1 MDTDDRL
8 SSEVFHPGEVAIQH
22 RLGVRGQ
29 IEDLGRR
36 VVRDY
41 MPDQHRTFFAQLPF
55 ILIGALDSTRQP
67 WATVLAGPAG
77 FVQSPD
83 PRTLVIDAHP
93 DATDPLAGALVPG
106 ASVGLLGIEPHTR
119 RRNRMNGIIQE
130 ASGSG
135 LQVAVS
141 QSFGNCPK
149 YIQARKPEYV
159 EVSPGEAQIRR
170 GATLDVEQQARIRQA
185 DTFYIAS
192 AHPSSEA
199 NSARYEGVDVS
210 HRGGKRRFI
219 RVDADGSRLT
229 IPDFIGNFLFN
240 TLGNLQ
246 LNPRCGLLFI
256 DFSSGGLLHVAG
268 RGVVIWD
275 GPQVTAFEGAQR
287 LVQFEIEGWQ
297 WVDGVLPLR
306 WGPEELSPF
315 LEKTGEWT
323 ADDPPR
329 STASAT
335 CVPPSATT
343 CRPSRA

>member
-1 MDTDDRL
+1 MDIDDRL
-8 SSEVFHPGEVAIQH
+8 SSEVFHPGEAAIQD
-22 RLGVRGQ
+22 RLGVREQ

-36 VVRDY
+36 LVRDY

-77 FVQSPD
+77 FIQSPD

-93 DATDPLAGALVPG
+93 NATDPLAGALVPG

-119 RRNRMNGIIQE
+119 RRNRMNGVIQE

-141 QSFGNCPK
+141 QSFGNCP
-149 YIQARKPEYV
+149 YV
-159 EVSPGEAQIRR
+159 EVSLGEAQIRR
-170 GATLDVEQQARIRQA
+170 GTTLDVEQQERIRQA

-192 AHPSSEA
+192 AHPSSEENA
-199 NSARYEGVDVS
+199 APYEGVDVS
-210 HRGGKRRFI
+210 HRGGKRGFI

-229 IPDFIGNFLFN
+229 IPDFVGNFLFN
-240 TLGNLQ
+240 TFGNLQ
-246 LNPRCGLLFI
+246 LNPRCGLVFI

-275 GPQVTAFEGAQR
+275 GPQVSAFEGAQR
-287 LVQFEIEGWQ
+287 LLRFEITGWQ

-315 LEKTGEWT
+315 LDKTGDWT
-323 ADDPPR
+323 GGRRDGGR
-329 STASAT
+329 
-335 CVPPSATT
+335 
-343 CRPSRA
+343 